1 MNIGIKL
8 AKLFDAQINVA
19 SIILS
24 DKNEVLSK
32 LEEQINEVKEVIEK
46 ENIKCETALIPIEKG
61 KKKLVSALLDYA
73 EDIAADLILIMTQQ
87 ENDFKELFIGSKA
100 QAIINK
106 SEVPVMSVLPQKKFD
121 QKNK

>member
-1 MNIGIKL
+1 M
-8 AKLFDAQINVA
+8 
-19 SIILS
+19 
-24 DKNEVLSK
+24 
-32 LEEQINEVKEVIEK
+32 
-46 ENIKCETALIPIEKG
+46 
-61 KKKLVSALLDYA
+61 LDYA

>member
-1 MNIGIKL
+1 
-8 AKLFDAQINVA
+8 
-19 SIILS
+19 
-24 DKNEVLSK
+24 
-32 LEEQINEVKEVIEK
+32 
-46 ENIKCETALIPIEKG
+46 
-61 KKKLVSALLDYA
+61 LLDYA